1 MADEAKSP
9 EATPEVP
16 YLAYVLASVALW
28 VVLVP
33 LSDWILGE
41 FRSLGGSALKGV
53 LMGVFWG
60 LVMHPL
66 ERWLRRRAG
75 KKP

>member
-1 MADEAKSP
+1 MAEQAKP
-9 EATPEVP
+9 ADATPEVP
-16 YLAYVLASVALW
+16 YLAYVLGSVVLW
-28 VVLVP
+28 VVLLP
-33 LSDWILGE
+33 LSQWVLGNFE
-41 FRSLGGSALKGV
+41 SLGKSALEGV

-60 LVMHPL
+60 LLMHPF